1 MNPQTSSL
9 VSTGASSVAS
19 RHEMCSHFTAR
30 GRKCRLRALRAGL
43 CFRHAALQVQPA
55 QPVDVDLSADFLV
68 QLDDLQSA
76 DQINQFLAKLLI
88 LVVQNRI
95 SPRRAAVLT
104 YITNQLLHSLVAIKR
119 QLDSEAV
126 LNLDGFPCPDYR
138 PNRNA
143 TQTAPE
149 TETKAS

>member
-1 MNPQTSSL
+1 MNSQTSS
-9 VSTGASSVAS
+9 STTIALPGNPDAK
-19 RHEMCSHFTAR
+19 CTHFTAR
-30 GRKCRLRALRAGL
+30 GRRCRLRALRSGL
-43 CFRHAALQVQPA
+43 CFRHAALQIEPA
-55 QPVDVDLSADFLV
+55 QPVDADLSSDFLI

-119 QLDSEAV
+119 EVDSQPV
-126 LNLDGFPCPDYR
+126 QWDWSDFPAPKRDK
-138 PNRNA
+138 
-143 TQTAPE
+143 TEETAPQAE
-149 TETKAS
+149 ATPCKPA